1 MRFLV
6 NVLAAFGKQA
16 AEASDID
23 ITDLLVAVAF
33 NYQAVQGVRAKALV
47 RVATLPA
54 SGLPSQF
61 ARGRIGGRAHI
72 FSHCLVFRCIVS
84 FYKGRPL

>member
-47 RVATLPA
+47 RVATLPGYRLSSLVAALEEELISFLTVWFLDA
-54 SGLPSQF
+54 SS
-61 ARGRIGGRAHI
+61 ASTKAE
-72 FSHCLVFRCIVS
+72 
-84 FYKGRPL
+84 GRPL